1 MAAVPQSKSG
11 TAAIK
16 TAPPKET
23 ARITVK
29 PSLPGTARVTPAAPT
44 VKAATP
50 AVAAGDPAAMKA
62 GAAAVKVAPK
72 ASGAVPVPAY
82 VPEEEKSTVVSTAVA
97 GVLALVT
104 WGTAGILGYY
114 VFMGQ

>member
-11 TAAIK
+11 TTAIK

-44 VKAATP
+44 VKPATP
-50 AVAAGDPAAMKA
+50 AVAGGEPAVKAGTTAMKA
-62 GAAAVKVAPK
+62 AAPK
-72 ASGAVPVPAY
+72 AAGAVPVPAY
-82 VPEEEKSTVVSTAVA
+82 IPEEEKSTLVST
-97 GVLALVT
+97 LAALGLMVVT
-104 WGTAGILGYY
+104 WGTAAILGYY
-114 VFMGQ
+114 AYMVQ

>member
-29 PSLPGTARVTPAAPT
+29 PSLPGTARVAPT

-50 AVAAGDPAAMKA
+50 TAAVAGEPAAMKA
-62 GAAAVKVAPK
+62 GAAAMKAAAPK
-72 ASGAVPVPAY
+72 PAGAVPVPAY
-82 VPEEEKSTVVSTAVA
+82 IPEEEKSTVVSTAVA
-97 GVLALVT
+97 AALMVAT
-104 WGTAGILGYY
+104 CGTAVILGYY
-114 VFMGQ
+114 ALVVQ